1 MTAVEMLALY
11 GSGAAEEKNLWELA
25 LRAFPRGM
33 RGETAGAP
41 GVGQNAAAL
50 LPEENF
56 ARAVR
61 TQEVGLL
68 AGAQQREAG
77 AETSA
82 AQGLLRMERLA
93 VRSPGLIGA
102 EGSSAEGPAA
112 GAYAGKSGG
121 ARLRESVL
129 GVERAAISRGEAL
142 RGSGNSFGTM
152 YAEFERRLAI
162 ELGAG

>member
-11 GSGAAEEKNLWELA
+11 GSGAGEKKNLWELA

-61 TQEVGLL
+61 T
-68 AGAQQREAG
+68 
-77 AETSA
+77 
-82 AQGLLRMERLA
+82 LLRKNGITSGVKA
-93 VRSPGLIGA
+93 VFST
-102 EGSSAEGPAA
+102 EKPAA
-112 GAYAGKSGG
+112 VIVEDGVSSRHIPASNAFAPAAAGLML
-121 ARLRESVL
+121 ARETVL
-129 GVERAAISRGEAL
+129 DLIK
-142 RGSGNSFGTM
+142 TDD
-152 YAEFERRLAI
+152 
-162 ELGAG
+162 